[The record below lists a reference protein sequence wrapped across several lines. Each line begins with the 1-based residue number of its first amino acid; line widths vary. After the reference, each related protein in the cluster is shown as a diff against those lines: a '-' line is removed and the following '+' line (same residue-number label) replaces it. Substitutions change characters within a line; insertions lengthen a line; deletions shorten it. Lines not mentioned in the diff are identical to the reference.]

1 MVSGDGHVRTE
12 GEPGSAQ
19 TCEYSYLLWGFN
31 NRILLR
37 FFSHFGGVSQRPP
50 SGIPENHSVYGAG
63 SVLYPTRA
71 LEFGR
76 PVFLAAL
83 SSQPGLL
90 YVGAAM
96 GTCVH
101 VVDHPT
107 PHLLGSAS
115 LTINFWEPCFISP
128 HHTPL
133 THPSRHPR
141 LSCRPIFFTS
151 SQTLRIFTVHHSGVG
166 YVHREMTKSS

>member
-1 MVSGDGHVRTE
+1 MVSGDGRVRTE

-128 HHTPL
+128 T
-133 THPSRHPR
+133 T
-141 LSCRPIFFTS
+141 
-151 SQTLRIFTVHHSGVG
+151 HHSLTPPGIPG
-166 YVHREMTKSS
+166 SHAGPSSSPRAKHCAYLQCTTVVLGMSTVR